1 MSSHFAEYSVP
12 ANDPSAEGHFP
23 GNPIIPGAVLL
34 REVVRVLAAHGD
46 AMCCEIRAARFLH
59 PVRPGDR
66 LAIVWEA
73 KVADEISFTCSTGS
87 PERRVLV
94 GTLRMRAR

>member
-1 MSSHFAEYSVP
+1 MASHSAECCLP
-12 ANDPSAEGHFP
+12 ADEPSAQGHFP

-34 REVVRVLAAHGD
+34 REIVKILSAGSGAI
-46 AMCCEIRAARFLH
+46 CCEIRSARFLH

-66 LAIVWEA
+66 LAIVWEEKA
-73 KVADEISFTCSTGS
+73 AGEVGFICSTGR

-94 GTLRMRAR
+94 GTLHMRAR